1 VPTLAAGKSETGL
14 QRGVVCH
21 GQLAGNSIVK
31 FWMQVSGCSL
41 RPALRPYAEM
51 YISSDS
57 DIRDLRFAICLPHS
71 SRWELGIDRLLCGD
85 YFIKAD
91 TVSARRTHL
100 DWAEAFS

>member
-21 GQLAGNSIVK
+21 GQLAGNSIVQ

-57 DIRDLRFAICLPHS
+57 DIRDLRFASPTAAAGNWVSTGGFVVAIPSKCTPAIDQQQS
-71 SRWELGIDRLLCGD
+71 SQ
-85 YFIKAD
+85 AA
-91 TVSARRTHL
+91 VQ
-100 DWAEAFS
+100 